1 MLPPWTIGLL
11 LLATVRG
18 KEVCYTPLGCFSDEK
33 PWAGTL
39 QRPLKSLPWSPE
51 EVNTRFLLYT
61 NKNPDS
67 YQLITARDVATIKS
81 SNFQS
86 SRKTHFVIHGFRD
99 RGEDSWPSDMC
110 KKILQVE
117 TANCISVDWSSGA
130 KAEYTQAVQ
139 NIRIVG
145 AETAYLIQQLSTE
158 LSYNPKNVHIIGH
171 SLGAHTAGEA
181 GRRLEGRVG
190 RVTGLDPAEP
200 CFQDASEEVRLDPSD
215 AQFVDVI
222 HTDASPML
230 PSLGFGMSQKVGH
243 MDFFPNGGKQ
253 MPGCKRSSFSTFI
266 DINGIW
272 QGTQDYLACNH
283 LRSFE
288 YYSSSILNPDGFL
301 AYPCDSYDKFQ
312 ENGCFPCPAGGCP
325 KMGHYADQ
333 YKEKTSAVE
342 QTFFLNTGE
351 SGDYTSWRYRVSI
364 TLAGSGKANGYL
376 KVTLRG
382 SNGNSKQYEIFK
394 GSLQPDS
401 SYTLDVDVNF
411 IIGKIQE
418 VKFVWNKTVLNL
430 SKPQLG
436 ASRITVQS
444 GADGTEY
451 KFCGSGTVQDNVEQS
466 LYPC

>member
-145 AETAYLIQQLSTE
+145 AETAYLIQQLSVK
-158 LSYNPKNVHIIGH
+158 PCQGHI
-171 SLGAHTAGEA
+171 LWAGARE
-181 GRRLEGRVG
+181 R
-190 RVTGLDPAEP
+190 GLDPAEP

-418 VKFVWNKTVLNL
+418 VKFIWNKTVLNL

>member
-1 MLPPWTIGLL
+1 VIGIVLFVALPAP
-11 LLATVRG
+11 G

-110 KKILQVE
+110 KVGKILQVE

-145 AETAYLIQQLSTE
+145 AETAYLIQQLSVKPCQGHILMAS
-158 LSYNPKNVHIIGH
+158 LSTSPL
-171 SLGAHTAGEA
+171 S
-181 GRRLEGRVG
+181 
-190 RVTGLDPAEP
+190 GLDPAEP

-253 MPGCKRSSFSTFI
+253 MPGCKRTLMGFAFS
-266 DINGIW
+266 
-272 QGTQDYLACNH
+272 GTQDYLACNH

-351 SGDYTSWRYRVSI
+351 SAIIWRNNRLLSSYVFMYPADI
-364 TLAGSGKANGYL
+364 TLY
-376 KVTLRG
+376 V
-382 SNGNSKQYEIFK
+382 YIFR

-418 VKFVWNKTVLNL
+418 VKFIWNKTVLNL